1 MRRPLI
7 AFGVIAPRR
16 PAGDRVRGAIRR
28 FRRDLAPPA
37 DLRLAGVLHRGV
49 VPTADGRTRFAVGI
63 TNVRSSV
70 VRIHLTAGTH
80 NFFDAGGWITAL
92 AVGGR
97 LRAARPSVPR
107 SSESQP
113 VGIGLQ
119 AAVAPDGAVHVR
131 TAVGTAARRDVVSA
145 HQKATIA
152 GNDRGPLVGGD
163 RIVMAKRDSA
173 QLGTG
178 RTDRT
183 RGADPPSG
191 GCPRTARA
199 VGRQYSLAG

>member
-1 MRRPLI
+1 M
-7 AFGVIAPRR
+7 
-16 PAGDRVRGAIRR
+16 
-28 FRRDLAPPA
+28 
-37 DLRLAGVLHRGV
+37 
-49 VPTADGRTRFAVGI
+49 
-63 TNVRSSV
+63 
-70 VRIHLTAGTH
+70 
-80 NFFDAGGWITAL
+80 TAL
-92 AVGGR
+92 ALGGR

-107 SSESQP
+107 SSQCQP

-145 HQKATIA
+145 DLTATIA
-152 GNDRGPLVGGD
+152 GNDCGPLVGGD
-163 RIVMAKRDSA
+163 RIVMAKRDPA

-178 RTDRT
+178 RLDT
-183 RGADPPSG
+183 RCGPPSG